1 MAEHVCTEENCPRGT
16 YYVTAVDG
24 PSWWRMAGPYDTH
37 QEALADVERCLQIA
51 NKYDGRAW
59 FMGWGTIRDKTG
71 NRAPGNLNK
80 AGVLQ
85 FANAQEAMA
94 GQSRAIDR

>member
-1 MAEHVCTEENCPRGT
+1 MLNANHVCTEETCPRGT

-37 QEALADVERCLQIA
+37 QEALADVERCLQVA
-51 NKYDGRAW
+51 NKHDGRAW
-59 FMGWGTIRDKTG
+59 FMSWGTIRDKTE

-85 FANAQEAMA
+85 FANAEVVDYLA
-94 GQSRAIDR
+94 GDL